1 MRRCSSYK
9 INSDCHLDQDD
20 DDCLVAP
27 SSTQAIGVNLGDC
40 PFSAKPQGDI
50 SDKGWALFRR
60 GVPPVLP
67 VISLL
72 SCLLYTSPSP
82 RD

>member
-20 DDCLVAP
+20 DDCLVP
-27 SSTQAIGVNLGDC
+27 SNSMQAIGVNLGEC
-40 PFSAKPQGDI
+40 TFSAKPQGDL

-60 GVPPVLP
+60 GAAPPPLP
-67 VISLL
+67 LRH
-72 SCLLYTSPSP
+72 SPCVCKEQVQKH
-82 RD
+82 